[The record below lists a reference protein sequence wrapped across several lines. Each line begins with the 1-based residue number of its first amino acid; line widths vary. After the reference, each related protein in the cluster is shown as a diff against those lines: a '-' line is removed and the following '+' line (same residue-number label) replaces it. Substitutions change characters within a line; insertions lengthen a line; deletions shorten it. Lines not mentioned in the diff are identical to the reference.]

1 MFNPNLSMDNLT
13 SEHLNTPCHFFC
25 HLSGPHEI
33 RCVKRDFLLQTLEN
47 ELPKGTIRYSSKIV
61 SIEEDG
67 NVTVLHLA
75 DGSTMKTKVR

>member
-1 MFNPNLSMDNLT
+1 
-13 SEHLNTPCHFFC
+13 
-25 HLSGPHEI
+25 
-33 RCVKRDFLLQTLEN
+33 VKRDFLLQTLEN
-47 ELPKGTIRYSSKIV
+47 ELPKGTIMYSSKIV